1 MWVFYHISVHQI
13 SKTKDS
19 CWNWLITKALPV
31 KLTVP
36 IWGDKWRVHNCK
48 PWHMKNS
55 SLTSVLNI
63 WLFNR
68 CAKANGICNS
78 TLPLKISLCDH
89 LRLNY
94 MPTYPYEKKELS
106 VILINSKHSGPV
118 GFTPI
123 LYSTIT
129 HYQQHHE
136 TVLIQALFLRKN
148 KTKDTLFLLPIPNS
162 SGETLP
168 H

>member
-1 MWVFYHISVHQI
+1 
-13 SKTKDS
+13 
-19 CWNWLITKALPV
+19 
-31 KLTVP
+31 
-36 IWGDKWRVHNCK
+36 
-48 PWHMKNS
+48 MKNS

-94 MPTYPYEKKELS
+94 MPTYPYKKKELS

-129 HYQQHHE
+129 YYQQHHE
-136 TVLIQALFLRKN
+136 TVLIQALFLRKKQN
-148 KTKDTLFLLPIPNS
+148 KEHTLSTPYPQLLRQNTASLILKNKDRKNHACTHI
-162 SGETLP
+162 
-168 H
+168 